1 MHARGNLGHCQG
13 MDRNIDVVDEWEFE
27 INFKKDMLS
36 LSMLALT

>member
-13 MDRNIDVVDEWEFE
+13 MDRNIDASGRMS
-27 INFKKDMLS
+27 MLS